1 MSAAHSISRSS
12 DVFPRH
18 FGPRYVL
25 LSELGTG
32 GMGAVYLALSG
43 ERVCALKTL
52 RSDAAGPQMTE
63 RFRQE
68 ARLYTRLSHPNLV
81 YAHEAANVEGR
92 DFVAMEHLRGKSLYE
107 VLRRLSE
114 SKRHMPMGLA
124 FFTCKELLRG
134 LSYLH
139 QAEGLHLIHR
149 DISPTNVM
157 ISYDGSVK
165 LIDLGLA
172 TWEDKTLQTIAGENW
187 GQTSY
192 KSPEHFLGEPL
203 DHRSDIF
210 SAGVILWEL
219 LVGRRLFKDS
229 KQRASAEPLTAP
241 SKFIEGMP
249 WQLDAIVMTALAT
262 NPGDRYRDADA
273 FAADMIPFIEPADD
287 SRALACL
294 MGELFKTEQDREAGA
309 LAEAIAA
316 AKSLPAYVP
325 PAPVLTAVVES
336 PSKPVDRPW
345 RLALVAVGLLS
356 GAFVGAYLMGAF
368 DPVPNVPIETR
379 PRDAKPEPT
388 PVEANQPAAKESVP
402 PEPQAA
408 AVVSKAVGSKA
419 PPKEQKRKGEL
430 VAIPPSSKGK
440 GVSVLIAEGR
450 QALAEGR
457 IDDAIATGL
466 KAIELNGGAPAHS
479 LVGAAYMAAN
489 ATESAERHLSKAVLL
504 DPSDSVSA
512 KRLQSLRQKLLNR

>member
-12 DVFPRH
+12 DAFPRH
-18 FGPRYVL
+18 FGPRYIL
-25 LSELGTG
+25 LGELGAG

-52 RSDAAGPQMTE
+52 RPDDAGPQMTE
-63 RFRQE
+63 RFREE

-114 SKRHMPMGLA
+114 LKRHMPMGLA

-149 DISPTNVM
+149 DVSPTNVM

-172 TWEDKTLQTIAGENW
+172 TWEDKTLQTIVGENW

-219 LVGRRLFKDS
+219 LVGRRLFKDP
-229 KQRASAEPLTAP
+229 KQRASAEPLISP

-262 NPGDRYRDADA
+262 NPEDRYRDAEA

-287 SRALACL
+287 SRALARL
-294 MGELFKTEQDREAGA
+294 MGELFKTEQDRETGA
-309 LAEAIAA
+309 LAEAITV
-316 AKSLPAYVP
+316 AKNLPAYVP
-325 PAPVLTAVVES
+325 PAPVLKAVVEP
-336 PSKPVDRPW
+336 PSKPVGRPW
-345 RLALVAVGLLS
+345 RLALVVVGLVV
-356 GAFVGAYLMGAF
+356 GAFAGAFLMGAF
-368 DPVPNVPIETR
+368 DPVPGIAIHATKPH
-379 PRDAKPEPT
+379 DANQAPT
-388 PVEANQPAAKESVP
+388 PLDTKQPFAKEPLPSEP
-402 PEPQAA
+402 PPKAP
-408 AVVSKAVGSKA
+408 VLVSNAR
-419 PPKEQKRKGEL
+419 PPKEQERKAESSP
-430 VAIPPSSKGK
+430 IPPSSPRKD
-440 GVSVLIAEGR
+440 VSLLIAEGR
-450 QALAEGR
+450 QALGEGR

-466 KAIELNGGAPAHS
+466 KAVELNGGAPAHAF
-479 LVGAAYMAAN
+479 VGAAYMAAN

-512 KRLQSLRQKLLNR
+512 KRLHSLRQKLLNR